1 MRFKTD
7 ENLPLQAAERL
18 RTAGYDALSVLEQA
32 MGGEADRTLAAI
44 CQQEARILLTL
55 DLDFADIRAYPPAE
69 YPGLVVLRLSR
80 QDKASVL
87 AMLERLLTAFEQE
100 TPERRLW
107 VVEEQRIR
115 VRE

>member
-7 ENLPLQAAERL
+7 ENLPVEAAERL
-18 RTAGYDALSVLEQA
+18 RAAGYDALSVVEQS
-32 MGGEADRTLAAI
+32 MGGEQDWTLAAI
-44 CQQEARILLTL
+44 CQQESRILLTL

-69 YPGLVVLRLSR
+69 YPGLIVFRLSQ

-87 AMLERLLTAFEQE
+87 ALLERLLIAFGQE
-100 TPERRLW
+100 TPEHRLW